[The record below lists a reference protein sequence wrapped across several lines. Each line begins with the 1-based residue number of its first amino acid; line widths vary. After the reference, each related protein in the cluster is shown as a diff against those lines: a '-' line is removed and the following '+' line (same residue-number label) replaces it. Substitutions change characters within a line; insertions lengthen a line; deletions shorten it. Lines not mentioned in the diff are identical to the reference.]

1 MKKDFDLYSKNYE
14 DRLDEAVR
22 ITGYD
27 GNYFAEAKLKK
38 LSMLFP
44 EWTRSSF
51 NFLDYGCGKGLL
63 FSKFHSYF
71 PEGNYVGTDFS
82 NEMIQEA
89 RAKHPHTESFFEFES
104 KEWKKFSYDVVFAA
118 GVFHHIPAEDHET
131 IIKELSGLLSEK
143 GEIILWEHNPM
154 NPFTRNIV
162 KDCVF
167 DKDAVLIPSK
177 HLKHIFE
184 NTPLERVRI
193 IYTTFFPKFL
203 NALLPLENFL
213 GWLPLGG
220 QYLIIGDRP
229 KEKERV

>member
-27 GNYFAEAKLKK
+27 GIYFAEAKLKK

-89 RAKHPHTESFFEFES
+89 RAKHPHTESFFEFEP
-104 KEWKKFSYDVVFAA
+104 KEWKKNSAYH
-118 GVFHHIPAEDHET
+118 FHEA
-131 IIKELSGLLSEK
+131 
-143 GEIILWEHNPM
+143 
-154 NPFTRNIV
+154 
-162 KDCVF
+162 
-167 DKDAVLIPSK
+167 DKDHQNSEHDNDSQEKKKKNDNQAVQNWTRKGLRGS
-177 HLKHIFE
+177 
-184 NTPLERVRI
+184 
-193 IYTTFFPKFL
+193 
-203 NALLPLENFL
+203 
-213 GWLPLGG
+213 
-220 QYLIIGDRP
+220 
-229 KEKERV
+229 

>member
-1 MKKDFDLYSKNYE
+1 MKKAFDLYSNNYE
-14 DRLDEAVR
+14 DCLDEAIR

-63 FSKFHSYF
+63 FSRFHSYF

-89 RAKHPHTESFFEFES
+89 RAKHPHTESFFEFEP
-104 KEWKKFSYDVVFAA
+104 KEWKKISYDVVFAA

-167 DKDAVLIPSK
+167 DRDSVLISSK
-177 HLKHIFE
+177 DLRKHFHKASLT
-184 NTPLERVRI
+184 NVQV

-203 NALLPLENFL
+203 SSFYFL
-213 GWLPLGG
+213 DPYIRWLPLGA
-220 QYLIIGDRP
+220 QYLVIGQ
-229 KEKERV
+229 KK